1 MYQTKVARPEHKRAI
16 SEAEAYRR
24 ATPAQR
30 RYWFPD
36 GAPSGAKG
44 TLPPSAASW
53 DDGPDAAGLERAR
66 RAGIAALAAG
76 YGGVLPDG
84 QAPCGV
90 CPACDAGLPAHCRRP
105 LSKAEARLRSAQL
118 HDADRTRAE
127 VVLAEL
133 GGLSV
138 ELAARLG

>member
-1 MYQTKVARPEHKRAI
+1 MYQTKVARPEHKRSITAQ
-16 SEAEAYRR
+16 EAWLR
-24 ATPAQR
+24 ATAAQR

-36 GAPSGAKG
+36 GAPPGAKG

-66 RAGIAALAAG
+66 RAGLAALAAG

-90 CPACDAGLPAHCRRP
+90 CPACDAGYPQRCRHP
-105 LSKAEARLRSAQL
+105 LSKAIAQL
-118 HDADRTRAE
+118 QAAQARDADRVRAE

-133 GGLSV
+133 GGLYV
-138 ELAARLG
+138 ELAAGLG